1 MRRLALLLTL
11 TGFVLPAFGAKRVT
25 VDQLEQTL
33 LAAHTLQDADPRS
46 SRRRDSHSARPGPGH
61 AAQDIGSDRRL
72 RHANASPVA

>member
-33 LAAHTLQDADPRS
+33 LAAHTLQDAEVARQLSDLELTERLTTAKLDRVERECPGRN
-46 SRRRDSHSARPGPGH
+46 RGRHS
-61 AAQDIGSDRRL
+61 
-72 RHANASPVA
+72 